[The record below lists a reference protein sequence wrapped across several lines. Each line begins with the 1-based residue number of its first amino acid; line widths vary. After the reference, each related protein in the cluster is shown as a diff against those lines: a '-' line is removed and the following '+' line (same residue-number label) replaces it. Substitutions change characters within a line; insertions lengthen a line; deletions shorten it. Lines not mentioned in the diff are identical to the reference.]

1 MAKIL
6 ILCIVEIRVNPI
18 DILLIKIDQVLGEK
32 LYKRVIVHDNL
43 LNL

>member
-1 MAKIL
+1 MAKVL

-18 DILLIKIDQVLGEK
+18 DILLINIDQVLARK